1 MLAYDGELYNC
12 YMAYISYMPE
22 DNDSPLQTFRDWRES
37 KDPIKEAFVMG
48 WMAKREYDIEPG
60 YEGDEESLKEL

>member
-22 DNDSPLQTFRDWRES
+22 DDDLSLQTFRDWRKS
-37 KDPIKEAFVMG
+37 NDPIKRAFVMG
-48 WMAKREYDIEPG
+48 WMARREYGIEPG
-60 YEGDEESLKEL
+60 YEGDVETLKEH